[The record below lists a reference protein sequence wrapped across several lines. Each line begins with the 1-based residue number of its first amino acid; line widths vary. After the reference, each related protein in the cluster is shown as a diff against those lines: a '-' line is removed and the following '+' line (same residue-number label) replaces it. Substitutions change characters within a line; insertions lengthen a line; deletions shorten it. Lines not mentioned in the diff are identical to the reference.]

1 MFTLLKIISESFRL
15 ALHELLSNKLRT
27 FLSLLGITIGIFCII
42 CVLSGVDSLAKN
54 VRSSFN
60 KLGNDVVY
68 VKKFSWEDSFS
79 KWWQYIKRPNPS
91 LEDYKFLKK
100 KSNYADDIS
109 YHAVLGSKT
118 IKYQSRSAENVILI
132 AYTSGFAEMFSL
144 NFEKGRNLTQ
154 GELNAGAKKVVLGHN
169 VAEAIFE
176 KLEPVGKYVKL
187 HGQRY
192 QVIGVLEKSGEDVIK
207 VADFDDCALI
217 AINAGRSIANLKSKY
232 IMDTSINI
240 KAKQDVQLEDLKD
253 EITGLLRAKHRLK
266 PKQDEDFSINEMTML
281 TSLLDQVFAIM
292 NLVGL
297 FIGLFA
303 MIVGMFSVAN
313 IMFVS
318 VKERTPL
325 IGIKKA
331 LGAQNY
337 IILLEFLI
345 ESIILC
351 ILGGLMG
358 LLIVYILA
366 MVVTSVTGFSIFLS
380 IKNIIIGVSIS
391 VFVGIVAGVIP
402 AFVASKMDPVVA
414 IRS

>member
-1 MFTLLKIISESFRL
+1 MLTLLKIISESFRL
-15 ALHELLSNKLRT
+15 AVHELLSNKLRT

-42 CVLSGVDSLAKN
+42 CVLSGVDSLEDN

-91 LEDYKFLKK
+91 LDDFKHLKR
-100 KSNYADDIS
+100 KSNYAES
-109 YHAVLGSKT
+109 VSFHAVLGSKT
-118 IKYQSRSAENVILI
+118 LKYQSRSAENVFLI
-132 AYTSGFAEMFSL
+132 ANTAGFSEMFSL

-154 GELNAGAKKVVLGHN
+154 SEFNSGVKKVILGHK
-169 VAEAIFE
+169 VAETIFE

-207 VADFDDCALI
+207 VADFDECALI
-217 AINAGRSIANLKSKY
+217 SINAGRSIANLKSRY

-240 KAKQDVQLEDLKD
+240 QAKEGVAMEDLKD

-266 PKQDEDFSINEMTML
+266 PKQDEDFSINEITML
-281 TSLLDQVFAIM
+281 TSMLDQVFSIM

-318 VKERTPL
+318 VKERTSL

-345 ESIILC
+345 ESVILC

-358 LLIVYILA
+358 LLIVYVLA
-366 MVVTSVTGFSIFLS
+366 MIVTNITGFEIFLS
-380 IKNIIIGVSIS
+380 FKNILIGVSIS
-391 VFVGIVAGVIP
+391 VFVGVIAGVIP
-402 AFVASKMDPVVA
+402 ALIASKMDPVEA